1 MNGAKFSWEA
11 NAFLLLKVKKQKN
24 LQTEINYSDLPNI
37 GKVFYLDFFF
47 FSACTSI
54 GWKIKKKKLIIQL
67 CTEASVNAEVV
78 QQGRTA

>member
-47 FSACTSI
+47 FFCLYI
-54 GWKIKKKKLIIQL
+54 YRMENLKK
-67 CTEASVNAEVV
+67 N
-78 QQGRTA
+78 

>member
-37 GKVFYLDFFF
+37 GKVFYLGFFF
-47 FSACTSI
+47 FLLPVHLSD
-54 GWKIKKKKLIIQL
+54 GKLKK
-67 CTEASVNAEVV
+67 N
-78 QQGRTA
+78 

>member
-47 FSACTSI
+47 FLLPVHLSD
-54 GWKIKKKKLIIQL
+54 GKLKKY
-67 CTEASVNAEVV
+67 
-78 QQGRTA
+78 